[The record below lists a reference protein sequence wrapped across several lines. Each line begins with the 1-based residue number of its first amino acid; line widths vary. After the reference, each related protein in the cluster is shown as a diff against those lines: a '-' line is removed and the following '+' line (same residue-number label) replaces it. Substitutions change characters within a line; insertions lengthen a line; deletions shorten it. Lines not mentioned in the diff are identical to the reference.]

1 AFGDPTLL
9 VEKYID
15 KPRHIEIQILGD
27 QHGQVVHLGER
38 ECSIQ
43 RRHQKIIEEAPSP
56 AVDQEMRARMGA
68 AALSLARV
76 VGYVGAGTVEF
87 IAQDDGQFFFL
98 EVNTRLQVEHPVTEL
113 VTDIDI
119 VAEQIRIA
127 EGQHLSID
135 EAPAIRGHAIECRLY
150 AEDAYAGFLPQS
162 GTVVDW
168 QVPTVPGLRVDA
180 ALASGTVVSPHY
192 DPMLAKLITHGVDR
206 ATAVR
211 RMRRALR
218 QLSAAGLTTNQRF
231 LLQVLGH
238 PAFLAGEL
246 HTHFIDDHQLGTA
259 PELDRKLPAIAIV
272 LADRHHR
279 HRARSV
285 LPGLDPGY
293 SNNPLGPERVELE
306 LAGETATVNYRSLAS
321 GAIEVQVED
330 ETVEVRR
337 HRVHDQ
343 QVDLELGDGRHLSL
357 RVIRSGDRRFVT
369 SLEGPV
375 DARILPR
382 FPEPSSETEP
392 GSLSAPMPGK
402 VVKLLVAVD
411 DEVEEG
417 QPVAVLEAMKMEHR
431 MVADQD
437 GTVTSIAVAVGD
449 QLEAGQLLLVIE
461 AADESA
467 S

>member
-1 AFGDPTLL
+1 
-9 VEKYID
+9 
-15 KPRHIEIQILGD
+15 
-27 QHGQVVHLGER
+27 
-38 ECSIQ
+38 
-43 RRHQKIIEEAPSP
+43 
-56 AVDQEMRARMGA
+56 
-68 AALSLARV
+68 
-76 VGYVGAGTVEF
+76 
-87 IAQDDGQFFFL
+87 
-98 EVNTRLQVEHPVTEL
+98 
-113 VTDIDI
+113 
-119 VAEQIRIA
+119 
-127 EGQHLSID
+127 
-135 EAPAIRGHAIECRLY
+135 
-150 AEDAYAGFLPQS
+150 
-162 GTVVDW
+162 
-168 QVPTVPGLRVDA
+168 
-180 ALASGTVVSPHY
+180 
-192 DPMLAKLITHGVDR
+192 
-206 ATAVR
+206 
-211 RMRRALR
+211 
-218 QLSAAGLTTNQRF
+218 
-231 LLQVLGH
+231 
-238 PAFLAGEL
+238 
-246 HTHFIDDHQLGTA
+246 
-259 PELDRKLPAIAIV
+259 
-272 LADRHHR
+272 
-279 HRARSV
+279 V

-306 LAGETATVNYRSLAS
+306 LAGETATVDYRSLAS